1 MKREMLERTARR
13 VLVGA
18 ALVLTAAEVEA
29 QPLRTFEIN
38 KISCEEFAAVTSGEA
53 RDRVL
58 IYMNGYLDGAHQATT
73 WDAEV
78 IGKRIDEVVRL
89 CKSNPKSGLLDVFK
103 RAWAR

>member
-1 MKREMLERTARR
+1 
-13 VLVGA
+13 
-18 ALVLTAAEVEA
+18 
-29 QPLRTFEIN
+29 
-38 KISCEEFAAVTSGEA
+38 
-53 RDRVL
+53 
-58 IYMNGYLDGAHQATT
+58 MNGYLDGAHQATT